1 MLVPKAD
8 RRKDW
13 EDKAM
18 IGHFIGYSKT
28 KKGYQIMLHDTVVTS
43 VHVLFDES
51 IPERSVEY
59 FQELDAAT
67 VKLDPNERSVSDFD
81 WLVGQYH
88 MEDGL
93 LFKTTR
99 VVVRR
104 GLIVG
109 FRSLITNGKTMIED
123 KVPIHIAD
131 VQLMTEELARR
142 LHVKSGTGDDRT
154 SEAYSTVVKDVT
166 PRTLGP
172 ELPSKERGSLPSVVP
187 EPVPGPPGKRVRTKR
202 SPTNIAVLGEINL
215 VEVEESLSLLGD
227 IDSVFYTN
235 RVNYREPET
244 YQQSLDCPDEAQWIN
259 ARAAERNVLLKRRV
273 LEVIEGH

>member
-1 MLVPKAD
+1 
-8 RRKDW
+8 
-13 EDKAM
+13 M

-67 VKLDPNERSVSDFD
+67 VKLDPNERSVSDYD

-93 LFKTTR
+93 LYKTTR

-142 LHVKSGTGDDRT
+142 LHIKSGTGDDRT

-166 PRTLGP
+166 PPTLGP

-187 EPVPGPPGKRVRTKR
+187 EPVPGPP
-202 SPTNIAVLGEINL
+202 A
-215 VEVEESLSLLGD
+215 
-227 IDSVFYTN
+227 
-235 RVNYREPET
+235 RE
-244 YQQSLDCPDEAQWIN
+244 
-259 ARAAERNVLLKRRV
+259 ARANQEKSS
-273 LEVIEGH
+273 